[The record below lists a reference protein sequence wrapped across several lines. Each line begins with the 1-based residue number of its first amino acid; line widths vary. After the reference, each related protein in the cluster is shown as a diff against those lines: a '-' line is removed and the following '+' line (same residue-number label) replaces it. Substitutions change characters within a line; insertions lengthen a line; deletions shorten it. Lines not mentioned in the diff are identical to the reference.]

1 MHHIPRALKIPWF
14 ERRFPSTTRDSDN
27 VPVAHDMVNPKH
39 IPADIW
45 LHVAEFIPG
54 DTLQNMAGVNSLF
67 FDLAMDARYKEV
79 SLKSICPATMRLLA
93 RLA

>member
-1 MHHIPRALKIPWF
+1 MYYIPRAQKMPWF
-14 ERRFPSTTRDSDN
+14 QRSFPSTTHDSKN
-27 VPVAHDMVNPKH
+27 VAAHDMTDPIH

-45 LHVAEFIPG
+45 LHVAEFIPD
-54 DTLQNMAGVNSLF
+54 DTLQSMLGLNSLF

-79 SLKSICPATMRLLA
+79 SLKSICPATMRTLA